1 MTPRF
6 YGVLIINNIM
16 KMPSGLIIQ
25 DEKITKYLLVYQPKS
40 DKSRYLALAGYN
52 LDNWELLKNDIISA
66 VEGSEIAKVTP
77 GDWGT
82 QFEVQSEWSGP
93 NGRLIKV
100 ITIWQQD
107 EETELVR
114 FITLYPDKLREN

>member
-1 MTPRF
+1 
-6 YGVLIINNIM
+6 M

-52 LDNWELLKNDIISA
+52 LDNWELLKNDIINA

-77 GDWGT
+77 SDWGT
-82 QFEVQSEWSGP
+82 QFEVKSEWTGP
-93 NGRLIKV
+93 NGRLIKI

-107 EETELVR
+107 KETEVVR
-114 FITLYPDKLREN
+114 FITLYPDKSREN